1 MPSGGLLAGCGYGAG
16 ENSNVLP
23 SLTRYLSM
31 KSFLG
36 ASSARVIKEGHH
48 WALSP
53 RTIASNEADK
63 T

>member
-23 SLTRYLSM
+23 SLRRYLSM
-31 KSFLG
+31 K
-36 ASSARVIKEGHH
+36 SSARVIKEGHR